1 MENQAV
7 EKAKELLR
15 RYPGL
20 SFPVDMEKL
29 VAMEGCEL
37 VEWPFLFP
45 VREVKHGRWIGVAKG
60 LSPKEIRYLAAHALG
75 HHLLHCGN
83 QLWFQEWQ
91 QTSLLKQ
98 EREADEFAAHILIP
112 ETELI
117 RLGNLNT
124 WEIADRFGVSE
135 NLVHQR
141 ITEFATDAERNLWQG
156 QNREI

>member
-20 SFPVDMEKL
+20 LFPVDMEKL

-60 LSPKEIRYLAAHALG
+60 LSPKEIRHLAAHALG

-91 QTSLLKQ
+91 PTSLLKQ

-117 RLGNLNT
+117 QLGKVNV
-124 WEIADRFGVSE
+124 WEVADRFGVLE
-135 NLVHQR
+135 NLAHQR
-141 ITEFATDAERNLWQG
+141 ITEFATSTEHNLWLG
-156 QNREI
+156 WNRQI